1 MIIKSYGINRAAIV
15 LATVLAAPNV
25 PVHAQGNQGAQASS
39 DTQSTSDLKSKTTT
53 WQDSGLEEIIVT
65 ANKREESIDKVG
77 LTIKA
82 LGGEELRQQQINS
95 PLDLAAAVPGLSYSQ
110 TEANTPVYTLRG
122 IGFYDTSFAAF
133 PAVTVYMDQA
143 PLPLPVETTNSLF
156 DLERVEV
163 LKGPQGTVFGNN
175 ATGGAINYIAAKPT
189 EEEHAGLTVGYG
201 RFQTFTAD
209 GYASGPVT
217 SDFLARLA
225 IHAVDGDGWQI
236 SATRPTDTNGAPK
249 TLAARLLTDWK
260 PAEGL
265 RVQTNLNGWLDHTQP
280 QQAQFVAF
288 VPSFTDYIPNP
299 LPKPFIPNAS
309 DDPRIADWVPQY
321 PPYQDNS
328 LWQGTVRVDYDVRT
342 SLVLTSISSYTS
354 YKQHESPDGDGTA
367 PQRNDN
373 ILDEGK
379 IENVFQ
385 ELRLAN
391 NTNSTFRWLVGA
403 NFEHDLIIENEIID
417 YADGTAHY
425 TPSLPAHLDE
435 TGITPGG
442 WSFSAG
448 DSQQTQATY
457 AGFANGEYTL
467 GQLTV
472 KGGARYTE
480 NRRDSLNC
488 SYTPIQDG
496 NPSPNLSFFSEL
508 ASTLS
513 GQPVHLTNGQCITL
527 GSNDLPHAVSGRLD
541 ENNVAWRVGID
552 WNASDTMLLYANAA
566 KGYKAGSFPN
576 GTAATDLGFSPV
588 RQESVLTYEAGV
600 KSQFLDRKL
609 LIDAAAFYSDYKN
622 KQIKSK
628 LLDPVFGYLLALVNV
643 PKSEIAGGEFEVA
656 AHPFRGLTVGLS
668 GVLLETKLLNTLGPD
683 GNYLISNANNQAN
696 FAGNPIPY
704 APRWTLNANVNYTF
718 PITDNVSGFIGGQAL
733 HRTKTTS
740 SIGNEPLETIPAYST
755 VDLQTG
761 VSWNKDRYRAM
772 IWGKN
777 VTNELIV
784 TNRNFSFDGVAQYV
798 GMPVT
803 YGITLSGSF

>member
-1 MIIKSYGINRAAIV
+1 MIVRFSGINHAAIV
-15 LATVLAAPNV
+15 LATVLAASNL
-25 PVHAQGNQGAQASS
+25 PVYAQSSS
-39 DTQSTSDLKSKTTT
+39 DTQSTSDLKSNTT
-53 WQDSGLEEIIVT
+53 WQDNGLEEIIVT

-77 LTIKA
+77 LTIQA
-82 LGGEELRQQQINS
+82 LGGDEIRQQQINS

-189 EEEHAGLTVGYG
+189 EEDHAGLTVGYG
-201 RFQTFTAD
+201 RFQTFEAD
-209 GYASGPVT
+209 GFASGPVT
-217 SDFLARLA
+217 PDFLVRLA
-225 IHAVDGDGWQI
+225 VHAVDGDGWQI
-236 SATRPTDTNGAPK
+236 SATRPTNTNGAPK
-249 TLAARLLTDWK
+249 TLAARFLTDWK
-260 PAEGL
+260 PADGL
-265 RVQTNLNGWLDHTQP
+265 RVQTNINGWLDHTQP
-280 QQAQFVAF
+280 TQAQFVAF
-288 VPSFTDYIPNP
+288 VPSFTNYIPNP

-321 PPYQDNS
+321 PPYEDNG
-328 LWQGTVRVDYDVRT
+328 LGQGTVRVDYDLT
-342 SLVLTSISSYTS
+342 PHILFTSISSYTS
-354 YKQHESPDGDGTA
+354 YRQHESPDGDGTA

-379 IENVFQ
+379 IENIFQ

-391 NTNSTFRWLVGA
+391 NVDSVFRWLVGG
-403 NFEHDLIIENEIID
+403 NFEHDLIDENEIID

-425 TPSLPAHLDE
+425 TPSLPAQLDLL
-435 TGITPGG
+435 GITPGH

-457 AGFANGEYTL
+457 AGFASGEYTVS
-467 GQLTV
+467 QVTF
-472 KGGARYTE
+472 KAGARFTE
-480 NRRDSLNC
+480 NRRDSANC

-508 ASTLS
+508 ASALS
-513 GQPVHLTNGQCITL
+513 GQTVHLTNGQCITL
-527 GSNDLPHAVSGRLD
+527 GSNDLPHEVYGRLD
-541 ENNVAWRVGID
+541 ENNVAWRLGID
-552 WNASDTMLLYANAA
+552 WHASDTMLLYANAA

-600 KSQFLDRKL
+600 KSQLLEHRLD
-609 LIDAAAFYSDYKN
+609 INAAAFYSDYKD

-643 PKSEIAGGEFEVA
+643 PKSEIAGGEFKVA

-668 GVLLETKLLNTLGPD
+668 GVVLETKLLNTLGPD

-704 APRWTLNANVNYTF
+704 APRWTLTANVNYTF
-718 PITDNVSGFIGGQAL
+718 PITDDVATFIGAQAL
-733 HRTKTTS
+733 HRTRTTS
-740 SIGNEPLETIPAYST
+740 SIGNEPLEEIPGYST
-755 VDLQTG
+755 VDLQMG
-761 VSWNKDRYRAM
+761 VSWKKDRYRAM
-772 IWGKN
+772 LWGKN
-777 VTNELIV
+777 ITNELVV